1 MVGGDENTW
10 NLRDSHMADCLK
22 SLIDFHVSSE
32 VFFLAY
38 VYVCMQMRVCGRGVL
53 VVCARLLSCDLTS
66 VDFR

>member
-1 MVGGDENTW
+1 MYVCGRGVLTPVV
-10 NLRDSHMADCLK
+10 CVCGLK

-32 VFFLAY
+32 VVFFLAY